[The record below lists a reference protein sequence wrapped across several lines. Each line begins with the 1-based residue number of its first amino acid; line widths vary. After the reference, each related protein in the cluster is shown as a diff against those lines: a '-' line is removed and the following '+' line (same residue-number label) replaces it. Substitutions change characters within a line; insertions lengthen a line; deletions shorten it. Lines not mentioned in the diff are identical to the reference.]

1 MRYLSDIFFALPLVP
16 FGSFLFGETLVMAA
30 NDYSQNSYNKMGMF
44 TFVASMVA
52 SLGVIIYVSFLSGG
66 IDLKEVNEAKPGDK
80 VPAATAPTNPAAAP
94 AKDAPAAADPAKKDG
109 AQNSSQK
116 PWISTP
122 ESIAHG
128 AELFAQ
134 NCVSCHGAKGEG
146 NGPAGE
152 NLSPRPRNLVQGNW
166 KYGGT
171 RLGLMQVLANG
182 SPGTAMQSYSYLAV
196 NDRWSLVHFVRS
208 ITKNQI
214 ADTDTDVEALAKT
227 LN

>member
-1 MRYLSDIFFALPLVP
+1 MS
-16 FGSFLFGETLVMAA
+16 AA

-44 TFVASMVA
+44 TFCLSMIASV
-52 SLGVIIYVSFLSGG
+52 LVLIYVAFLSGG
-66 IDLKEVNEAKPGDK
+66 IDLKEVPELKTNEK
-80 VPAATAPTNPAAAP
+80 VPANNAPTNPEAPAAP
-94 AKDAPAAADPAKKDG
+94 AAPAGDAKKG
-109 AQNSSQK
+109 ASNM

-122 ESIAHG
+122 EAIAHG

-134 NCVSCHGAKGEG
+134 NCVSCHGPKGEG
-146 NGPAGE
+146 DGPAGQ
-152 NLSPRPRNLVQGNW
+152 NLSPRPRNLVEGHW

-171 RLGLMQVLANG
+171 RLGIMQVLTNG
-182 SPGTAMQSYSYLAV
+182 SPGTAMQSYSYLAL

-214 ADTDTDVEALAKT
+214 ADNDADVASQASS